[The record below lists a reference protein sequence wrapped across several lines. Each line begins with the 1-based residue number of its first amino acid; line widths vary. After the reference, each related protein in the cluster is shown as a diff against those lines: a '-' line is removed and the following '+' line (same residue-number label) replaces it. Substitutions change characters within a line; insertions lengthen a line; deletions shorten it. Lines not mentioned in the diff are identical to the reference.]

1 MPPSD
6 PLLVRRKSFPL
17 LPPSRHVIIRL
28 VRALI
33 PPSPLS
39 VAQLLEQRRGC
50 LEVKGGEGAA
60 RMHRLCLFPRD
71 GSYLSSVAVGFSP
84 GGGGFLRFTAAGF
97 NFREGEISSAP
108 PSSALVPESGGSQSS
123 NLPVLNSGYFWVFF
137 LVRDV

>member
-1 MPPSD
+1 
-6 PLLVRRKSFPL
+6 
-17 LPPSRHVIIRL
+17 
-28 VRALI
+28 
-33 PPSPLS
+33 
-39 VAQLLEQRRGC
+39 
-50 LEVKGGEGAA
+50 
-60 RMHRLCLFPRD
+60 MHRLCLFPRD

-137 LVRDV
+137 WFEMFKGETWILSSWYLFWS